1 MSAPTLTRP
10 QARAG
15 TDLPIV
21 VAGGGSRGLAAA
33 EALLD
38 AGRPVV
44 VVEAAD
50 AVGGLA
56 RSVELWGSAHSLAAH
71 GVPATAGAGVPA
83 QWLDL
88 AGGHVERTAA
98 HRVTVRAG
106 RSAGPVRPA
115 GRLARS
121 AARLSGAPARAG
133 RHDVLSPAAG
143 TGALWAELA
152 RRLRARGADL
162 LLGTTAVGLEV
173 QDGRVRG
180 LRVRDAAGERVL
192 AASGVVDALPAHRR
206 LLAPGAVAVARSLD
220 THLVHLLVAAPEGAP
235 VGPPV
240 HEVTVED
247 PSLRTHRLTAA
258 RAWRP
263 RALAGPG
270 GAVLRA
276 ELRTGA
282 DDEVAGLDD
291 AALRDLVVAELPA
304 LGVLHPVRVLEHAVV
319 HLPASAPVPGAAL
332 AEVPGAL
339 PAGLVRAEDGP
350 VPGAG
355 DGLPAGRAA
364 AARSPL
370 AVR

>member
-38 AGRPVV
+38 AGRSVV

-56 RSVELWGSAHSLAAH
+56 RSVELWGLPHSLAAP
-71 GVPATAGAGVPA
+71 GVPGSAAAGVPA

-98 HRVTVRAG
+98 HRATVRGG
-106 RSAGPVRPA
+106 RPTGPARPA

-121 AARLSGAPARAG
+121 AARLAGAPALAG
-133 RHDVLSPAAG
+133 RHDVLSPVAG

-152 RRLRARGADL
+152 RRLRARGAVL
-162 LLGTTAVGLEV
+162 LLGATAVGLQV

-180 LRVRDAAGERVL
+180 LCVRDAAGEHVV
-192 AASGVVDALPAHRR
+192 AARAVVDALPAHRR

-220 THLVHLLVAAPEGAP
+220 THLVHLLVDAPDGAP
-235 VGPPV
+235 VGPPA

-247 PSLRTHRLTAA
+247 PSLRTRRLTAA

-263 RALAGPG
+263 RALAGPA

-276 ELRTGA
+276 ELRTAAG
-282 DDEVAGLDD
+282 DEVATLDD

-304 LGVLHPVRVLEHAVV
+304 LGVTRPVRVLEHAVV

-332 AEVPGAL
+332 TEVPGAL
-339 PAGLVRAEDGP
+339 PVGLVRAEDGP

-364 AARSPL
+364 AALLPL
-370 AVR
+370 PVR